1 MKSLKSK
8 LYSGPNLIFSLT
20 VCRYC
25 PYDIEYT
32 VNLRKLDEIID
43 TPIKIDEC
51 VIKTNET

>member
-25 PYDIEYT
+25 PHDIEYT

-43 TPIKIDEC
+43 TPIKIEEC